1 MAVNTIEKI
10 INENYKSNYRLN
22 LILEKH
28 LVELN
33 FDWLKLRISNKA
45 IIGSGRFY
53 LEKKYYD
60 IEINYSPFF
69 LYRNDRVYLRSEN
82 FSFDERMHVY
92 SDLSLCLYHP
102 VIDKSPYQIIPL
114 YKLIPRVIEWC
125 IYYENFK
132 LYKVWLG
139 KEIKH

>member
-69 LYRNDRVYLRSEN
+69 LYRNDRVYLRSEK
-82 FSFDERMHVY
+82 FSFDD
-92 SDLSLCLYHP
+92 S
-102 VIDKSPYQIIPL
+102 KSACRSARFSAL
-114 YKLIPRVIEWC
+114 
-125 IYYENFK
+125 
-132 LYKVWLG
+132 
-139 KEIKH
+139 